1 MSVKILID
9 SSSDISQEEA
19 KELNI
24 SVIPMEITFEDEQF
38 FDGIDLMPNEFYNKL
53 ENNSVLP
60 KTSQINAF
68 RWENEF
74 SKHTKN
80 GDEVV
85 AITISSKLS
94 GTYNSAIQAAEKFKN
109 KVFVVDSLN
118 ACIGERMICEY
129 AIRLAKEN
137 KSAKEIAEALEN
149 KKSKVRVMAM
159 IGTLEYLK
167 KGGRISSAVA
177 FAGTLLSLKPLISV
191 VDGEIKMIGKA
202 MGTKKALI
210 SLNKL
215 IAEHNIDFE
224 MPFGSLW
231 SGIESTSLET
241 YLKTNSPFAGVDINN
256 ISKHI
261 LGATI
266 ATHIG
271 PGAVG
276 VSYFEK

>member
-1 MSVKILID
+1 
-9 SSSDISQEEA
+9 
-19 KELNI
+19 
-24 SVIPMEITFEDEQF
+24 
-38 FDGIDLMPNEFYNKL
+38 
-53 ENNSVLP
+53 
-60 KTSQINAF
+60 
-68 RWENEF
+68 
-74 SKHTKN
+74 
-80 GDEVV
+80 
-85 AITISSKLS
+85 
-94 GTYNSAIQAAEKFKN
+94 
-109 KVFVVDSLN
+109 
-118 ACIGERMICEY
+118 
-129 AIRLAKEN
+129 
-137 KSAKEIAEALEN
+137 
-149 KKSKVRVMAM
+149 
-159 IGTLEYLK
+159 
-167 KGGRISSAVA
+167 
-177 FAGTLLSLKPLISV
+177 
-191 VDGEIKMIGKA
+191 MIGKA

-241 YLKTNSPFAGVDINN
+241 YLKTNSPFSGIDINN